1 MRYQPH
7 LVTWK
12 RVVAATALAVVLL
25 MSLAAITRHPATSI
39 SITSGQPVSVIVVE
53 EHHEGKQM
61 GTRFQKPQCHIPECV
76 RARDVARFHSLCFL
90 PYWIQAANEGI
101 IPKSGNTL
109 VHIDGHSDEALL
121 QLMDQMAFFDWPS
134 SDEQVQVLM
143 QRNDVFITGAVMS
156 GLIDRIIF
164 IYPSWDSSVEGIYE
178 KKSVGLGWMNL
189 TIDGAVRKHFCV
201 CAQMIEGGIKECL
214 YEDPFP
220 KTKDPEVELQ
230 DPSKCAIM
238 RHYTVEHIVEFV
250 RLKLSRKISELFCP
264 KDIDHE
270 SLSNHVMQNVMKAMI
285 ENHSGR
291 LQNLQ
296 NDMCN
301 GAYVKMHSI
310 TENIIKKFWRAKPTM
325 FCSDDETTIEQLW
338 ETIMR
343 RLCMFSL
350 HEFTAVMNLGFCLST
365 SPATLGFGT
374 QGVGNIEV
382 CHGANV
388 PNDSVVFLHSPGVV
402 EVDGRMALL
411 NQVLKFIDSRNP
423 PKFVTVCR
431 SVRDGYTPREHF
443 TKIEAGI
450 LKIFQRLSMPYS
462 ATYDQNLL
470 GGRQGWPNRHT
481 VIKQKKQKF
490 KLPGT

>member
-1 MRYQPH
+1 
-7 LVTWK
+7 
-12 RVVAATALAVVLL
+12 
-25 MSLAAITRHPATSI
+25 
-39 SITSGQPVSVIVVE
+39 
-53 EHHEGKQM
+53 
-61 GTRFQKPQCHIPECV
+61 
-76 RARDVARFHSLCFL
+76 
-90 PYWIQAANEGI
+90 
-101 IPKSGNTL
+101 
-109 VHIDGHSDEALL
+109 
-121 QLMDQMAFFDWPS
+121 
-134 SDEQVQVLM
+134 
-143 QRNDVFITGAVMS
+143 MS

-250 RLKLSRKISELFCP
+250 ALSKLEKERDWLGSPANIILDIDEDYFGCELGAKVLMDAGVRWKPVFRLSRKISELFCP

-301 GAYVKMHSI
+301 GAYVKMQSI

-325 FCSDDETTIEQLW
+325 FCSDNETTIEQLW

-382 CHGANV
+382 CHGSNV

-481 VIKQKKQKF
+481 VIKQKKQKL